1 MVSGALQSSRR
12 QMASCP
18 APSSRSPRAASSP
31 ICKPS
36 DFRIAPRRFRMKT
49 DSIFWIASMSKPVT
63 SVAAMILVG
72 DGKLDLDAPVAQYLP
87 ELRDMQVAVEEAR
100 SDRWQDGIRARSS
113 ETPDDDS
120 RSAAPYLGPHLS
132 GTRFCGRTLRLRD
145 SGDRHAKRLEGRIQ
159 TRQNASGFRFQSGQ
173 LAAGPSAGRGL

>member
-1 MVSGALQSSRR
+1 MVSGALRISLAVRWPRARRRRRDRQGRQARLFASHRISGSRQDDSNEDGFHLLDRFNVQAGDQRRRDDPGRRR
-12 QMASCP
+12 QA
-18 APSSRSPRAASSP
+18 R
-31 ICKPS
+31 
-36 DFRIAPRRFRMKT
+36 PRRARRPI
-49 DSIFWIASMSKPVT
+49 SARASRHAGRGRK
-63 SVAAMILVG
+63 
-72 DGKLDLDAPVAQYLP
+72 
-87 ELRDMQVAVEEAR
+87 AR

-145 SGDRHAKRLEGRIQ
+145 SGDPHALRLEGRIQ